1 VRSINNQEELSVL
14 DIHYS
19 IPKSEPD
26 DVRWEKVDHVRLM
39 LANGTY
45 RVSPEQVA
53 TKVIDQMLES
63 GRDKHHWKGGRSSRT
78 TNSNSGVAQL
88 TIAGGGIKTN
98 DMKAN
103 GGEASAANKHET

>member
-1 VRSINNQEELSVL
+1 MIWKRAVHIATAPARSTNNQEELSVL

-63 GRDKHHWKGGRSSRT
+63 GRDKHHWKRSMGRRERSPGSTLGRQCPAT
-78 TNSNSGVAQL
+78 GQS
-88 TIAGGGIKTN
+88 
-98 DMKAN
+98 
-103 GGEASAANKHET
+103 